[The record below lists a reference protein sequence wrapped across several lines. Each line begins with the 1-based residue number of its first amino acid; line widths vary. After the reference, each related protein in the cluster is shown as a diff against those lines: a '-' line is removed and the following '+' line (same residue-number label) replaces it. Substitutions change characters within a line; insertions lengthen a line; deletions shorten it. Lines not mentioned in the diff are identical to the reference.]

1 MRRDRNIALFGF
13 NIGVFG
19 VGFRGIVNFVHRD
32 RSAHAAGAGSRNV
45 AGQSKDVGAA
55 FGFDFNIIGTDEFAA
70 VNFRIADIGRRPVAD
85 LVDRHCAGN
94 GNAGFAERAG
104 SAFRRSD
111 NFAG

>member
-1 MRRDRNIALFGF
+1 MRGDFIGSAGKLQAAPFKKRHLITLRGLVHVGRRNDDRHLP
-13 NIGVFG
+13 
-19 VGFRGIVNFVHRD
+19 
-32 RSAHAAGAGSRNV
+32 
-45 AGQSKDVGAA
+45 GAA

-94 GNAGFAERAG
+94 GNAGFAERTG